1 MRSNGIVRKAR
12 GAGISCLTV
21 LLLVMFSSHL
31 WAYTLSAQGSLL
43 INIQNLASQDESTD
57 IQVEIKEGTLCQ
69 ALKVLEKKVHG
80 SYTCPESLNQ
90 IKVQPRTIRGFTWHS
105 IVSQLLSDY
114 NTIILWENDTK
125 LKSIH
130 LLGFAPEATEDIQV
144 TPALNQVTHPLNN
157 DEMFLSAI
165 SKLRTQW
172 ANAPLSEE
180 LFNHPGFQDIFK
192 TAGINSP
199 EDWKNPKKQSL
210 AKRELTKLYE
220 ITRQKLNNTKE

>member
-1 MRSNGIVRKAR
+1 
-12 GAGISCLTV
+12 
-21 LLLVMFSSHL
+21 MFSSHL
-31 WAYTLSAQGSLL
+31 WASTLSAQGSLL
-43 INIQNLASQDESTD
+43 INIQNLAAQDESTD

-69 ALKVLEKKVHG
+69 ALKVLEKKVRS
-80 SYTCPESLNQ
+80 SYTCPESL
-90 IKVQPRTIRGFTWHS
+90 
-105 IVSQLLSDY
+105 SQLLSDY